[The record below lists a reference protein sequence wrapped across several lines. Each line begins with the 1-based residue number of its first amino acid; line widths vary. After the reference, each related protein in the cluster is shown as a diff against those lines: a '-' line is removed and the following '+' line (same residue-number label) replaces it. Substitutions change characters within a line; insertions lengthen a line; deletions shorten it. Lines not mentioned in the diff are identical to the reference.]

1 MGKIKAIITQN
12 VDGLPQKA
20 GSNNVIELHGNVS
33 KNYCINCDE
42 EYNLDYI
49 VNSKNIT
56 TCKYCGSI
64 IKPDIVLYQEPLKNE
79 IMVRAIDFISAADL
93 LVVGE
98 TFLIFYPETGLIE
111 HFRGDN
117 LVLINKDKT
126 NYDNNTDI
134 VIISP

>member
-20 GSNNVIELHGNVS
+20 GSNNVIELHRNVS

-49 VNSKNIT
+49 INSKNIP

-64 IKPDIVLYQEPLKNE
+64 IKPY
-79 IMVRAIDFISAADL
+79 
-93 LVVGE
+93 
-98 TFLIFYPETGLIE
+98 
-111 HFRGDN
+111 
-117 LVLINKDKT
+117 
-126 NYDNNTDI
+126 I